1 MNSDRIQEIQA
12 MTGYPESRS
21 VQRALLQV
29 WNECAQDAD
38 KRIAELETELSKERI
53 AESDMEFKYEDA
65 KRGRDQALKRV
76 AELEEQ
82 IETQQGLRGVLQRAE
97 RAEHER
103 DEAEK
108 KITGLETKV
117 AELEREVRIT
127 TSRLSG
133 WTQRARRAESAET
146 LVKMLQDRNSYM
158 EQTSQLNWEC
168 MKLQDEISKLEL
180 DLRQAEARIAE
191 LGASPAV
198 AVPEQDLVRLDFMV
212 DPDALKLRAFVPDPV
227 RVLVTDPASIF
238 ITGILGESGRKMVA
252 SGMVFIMTRSLAEK
266 LISHHVAIE
275 SRP

>member
-1 MNSDRIQEIQA
+1 MNSDRIKEIQVA
-12 MTGYPESRS
+12 TAYPDSNS
-21 VQRALLQV
+21 VQQALLQV

-38 KRIAELETELSKERI
+38 KRVAELAAELVQERL
-53 AESDMEFKYEDA
+53 AESIMEIKYDDA
-65 KRGRDQALKRV
+65 KRERDQALKRV

-108 KITGLETKV
+108 RITGLEAKV
-117 AELEREVRIT
+117 MESAREVRIA

-133 WTQRARRAESAET
+133 MTQRAHRAESAET

-191 LGASPAV
+191 LGAPPAV
-198 AVPEQDLVRLDFMV
+198 AVPEKDLVRLDFMV